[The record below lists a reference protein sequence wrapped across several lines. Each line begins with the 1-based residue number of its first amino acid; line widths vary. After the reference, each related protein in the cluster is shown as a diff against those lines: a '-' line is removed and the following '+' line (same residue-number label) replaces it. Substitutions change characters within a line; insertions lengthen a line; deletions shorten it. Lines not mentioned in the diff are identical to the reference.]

1 MAIYSNILIK
11 NKRAFRKTN
20 VIDLIQKVKSEEKKE
35 KVYTV
40 IYAVAA
46 VSAIAV
52 SGLIISN

>member
-40 IYAVAA
+40 IYAVAQCPR
-46 VSAIAV
+46 
-52 SGLIISN
+52 

>member
-11 NKRAFRKTN
+11 NKRAFRKPN